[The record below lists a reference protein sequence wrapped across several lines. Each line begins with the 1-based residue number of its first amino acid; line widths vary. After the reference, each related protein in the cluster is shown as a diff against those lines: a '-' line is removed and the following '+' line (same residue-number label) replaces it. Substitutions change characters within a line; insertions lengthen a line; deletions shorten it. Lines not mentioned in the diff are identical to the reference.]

1 MNSKIV
7 QAMVLVVISV
17 SLACA
22 NGVMASEEGGQ
33 SPGATVKGQIT
44 FTGPVPPTETV
55 SVRRDAKFCGQTIER
70 FPVAVAPDSKGVASV
85 VVSVEGIS
93 SGPTSRP
100 RPKPAPL
107 VNQDCQFTPHTQV
120 VMVNSQLEISSVDP
134 ILHNTHIHIERRTF
148 LNIALPPNGRI
159 IRKPLKKA
167 GRLDVRCDAHKF
179 MRSSIHVFQHPYFS
193 LTDQNGT
200 FEISHVP
207 AGTYQ
212 LHIWHETFGLQ
223 KHSITVPSSG
233 HVAINIDLKNSP

>member
-1 MNSKIV
+1 MSSKIV

-17 SLACA
+17 SLACVNEA
-22 NGVMASEEGGQ
+22 MASEEGGQ

-55 SVRRDAKFCGQTIER
+55 SVHRDAKFCGQTIER

-134 ILHNTHIHIERRTF
+134 ILHNTHIHMPRRGNHDRVF
-148 LNIALPPNGRI
+148 LQTKGLMPNMELVRAS
-159 IRKPLKKA
+159 RDLRNLKCAILICQREVGVLKNMNR
-167 GRLDVRCDAHKF
+167 GLHKF
-179 MRSSIHVFQHPYFS
+179 VGIA
-193 LTDQNGT
+193 T
-200 FEISHVP
+200 
-207 AGTYQ
+207 
-212 LHIWHETFGLQ
+212 
-223 KHSITVPSSG
+223 
-233 HVAINIDLKNSP
+233 NI